1 MSEQKKPVSNCEYC
15 SNLVYDDELGE
26 YICEANLDEDDVYRL
41 FSNREFNCPYFRDD
55 DDYKLARKQ

>member
-26 YICEANLDEDDVYRL
+26 YVCEANPDEDDVYRL
-41 FSNREFNCPYFRDD
+41 FSNREFNCHDFRDD